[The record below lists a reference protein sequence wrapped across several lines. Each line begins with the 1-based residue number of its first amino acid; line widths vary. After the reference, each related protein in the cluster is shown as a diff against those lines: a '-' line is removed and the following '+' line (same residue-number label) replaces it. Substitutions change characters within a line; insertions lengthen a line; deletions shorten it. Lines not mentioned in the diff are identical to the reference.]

1 MVILVVISV
10 SPVILVVI
18 SVISVVISVISVIAL
33 LISVI
38 ALLISVKRVNH
49 RIRKCLLSKPCQTEL
64 ELIGLRSKLALE
76 K

>member
-18 SVISVVISVISVIAL
+18 SVISVVISV
-33 LISVI
+33 ISVI

>member
-1 MVILVVISV
+1 M

-18 SVISVVISVISVIAL
+18 SVISVVISVISVIALLISVIAL